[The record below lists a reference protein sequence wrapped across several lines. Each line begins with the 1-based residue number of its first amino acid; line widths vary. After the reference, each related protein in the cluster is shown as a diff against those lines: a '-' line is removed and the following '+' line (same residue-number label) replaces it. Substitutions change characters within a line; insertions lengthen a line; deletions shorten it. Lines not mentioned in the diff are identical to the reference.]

1 MKHSE
6 QLDKIAPALAKAQ
19 GSLKP
24 AVKDSDNP
32 FFKSKYADLSSVWEA
47 CREPLKANGLSV
59 IQGHGTEGGAHGH
72 IWTMLLHE
80 SGQYLLGEC
89 PIVLGAKVDP
99 QALGSATTY
108 TRRYALAAIMGVTQ
122 EDDDGNAAAQPAP
135 VKAIPKAQAPA
146 DDKAVLDWLAAFDEA
161 ATVEQLAETWWK
173 VPKPLQSNQILMT
186 AKNAKKIK
194 LSGGA

>member
-6 QLDKIAPALAKAQ
+6 TLGKLAPALAKAQ
-19 GSLKP
+19 AQLKP

-59 IQGHGTEGGAHGH
+59 VQGHGTEGGPHGH

-80 SGQYLLGEC
+80 SGEYLMGEC
-89 PIVLGAKVDP
+89 PIVLGSKVDP

-122 EDDDGNAAAQPAP
+122 EDDDGNAAAQPAA
-135 VKAIPKAQAPA
+135 KTIPKAQSKP
-146 DDKAVLDWLAAFDEA
+146 DDKAVLDWLAAFEEA
-161 ATVEQLAETWWK
+161 TTAEQLAETWWK
-173 VPKPLQSNQILMT
+173 VPKHLQANQILLN
-186 AKNAKKIK
+186 AKNTLKAK
-194 LSGGA
+194 LNGGK